1 MSLDKISI
9 QYNKALELKKDA
21 KYATALKA
29 ELSKPEWKQ
38 QLNAIDERLAVV
50 GSKTDFDKC
59 FKQLVDLFD
68 QIYEKITAP
77 GLDAFIGWI
86 EEHTKNNDE
95 NIKKLR
101 AFLKKDYESYS
112 SSIDGIL
119 SSIAELPQ
127 EDEKHLFD
135 TMISDF
141 NKKLKKDVS
150 NFVNAPD
157 KFVNNIADFLSNLTN
172 EYSVMCSIPELKYSS
187 ADELYT
193 SEQKEK
199 NSIDFYKDIISKA
212 ITSSQNLKEL
222 DDQEKNISLS
232 NRAKKRISSI
242 KKCIDILLKSGVAD
256 SDDEDLKYLFL
267 RFEKE
272 MLDTNGEVSAFLS
285 SYMANTWEPL
295 EIKYNNIKEFYDT
308 PMMSFKE
315 SDWKD
320 FEKGADITAL
330 VSDYNSVRSGSVLPQ
345 LRAFKQE
352 ELNNKITSCDKKIS
366 ELKKKEDNTSSTIVD
381 FFKEILITY
390 NNKKPLLLKLVEKHP
405 ELQSKYDSI
414 YAQGKCTTTIEN
426 GINTI
431 QTGSFLK
438 ALEEGTI
445 FDMITDMNS
454 IKNTFLEIL
463 KQSQLEEQ
471 INWLN
476 SLESTEIDNEH
487 FKPEFIRELV
497 SNGLITLSFKKEF

>member
-1 MSLDKISI
+1 
-9 QYNKALELKKDA
+9 
-21 KYATALKA
+21 
-29 ELSKPEWKQ
+29 
-38 QLNAIDERLAVV
+38 
-50 GSKTDFDKC
+50 
-59 FKQLVDLFD
+59 
-68 QIYEKITAP
+68 
-77 GLDAFIGWI
+77 
-86 EEHTKNNDE
+86 
-95 NIKKLR
+95 
-101 AFLKKDYESYS
+101 
-112 SSIDGIL
+112 
-119 SSIAELPQ
+119 
-127 EDEKHLFD
+127 
-135 TMISDF
+135 
-141 NKKLKKDVS
+141 
-150 NFVNAPD
+150 
-157 KFVNNIADFLSNLTN
+157 
-172 EYSVMCSIPELKYSS
+172 
-187 ADELYT
+187 
-193 SEQKEK
+193 
-199 NSIDFYKDIISKA
+199 
-212 ITSSQNLKEL
+212 
-222 DDQEKNISLS
+222 
-232 NRAKKRISSI
+232 
-242 KKCIDILLKSGVAD
+242 
-256 SDDEDLKYLFL
+256 
-267 RFEKE
+267 
-272 MLDTNGEVSAFLS
+272 
-285 SYMANTWEPL
+285 MANTWEPL

-405 ELQSKYDSI
+405 ELQSRYDSI